1 MDEEY
6 SSTPKFYNFSR
17 TWLSFSNNIYFA
29 FFLKKN
35 LIKKKRRGESNRC
48 HESFND
54 DSFNDGGDS
63 FFVNVIDSILVSIFE
78 N

>member
-6 SSTPKFYNFSR
+6 SSTPKLCNFSQ

-29 FFLKKN
+29 FFLKKIKK
-35 LIKKKRRGESNRC
+35 IKKKGGSNRC
-48 HESFND
+48 HESFKD

-63 FFVNVIDSILVSIFE
+63 FL
-78 N
+78 

>member
-6 SSTPKFYNFSR
+6 SSTPKLCNFSR

-29 FFLKKN
+29 FFLKKKI
-35 LIKKKRRGESNRC
+35 LIKKKGGVGSNRC

-63 FFVNVIDSILVSIFE
+63 FL
-78 N
+78 